1 MRKGFT
7 LLEVLIAMGI
17 LAVTLL
23 GLLSAVV
30 ITQKESIT
38 NAAREEAS
46 RVLSEELNELS
57 VKDYDS
63 VTLPNCPTDENR
75 RVNYLHD
82 SCKNALNSGTPTESR
97 VIRNFTLTFGK
108 ASCMVEDTTLNVKT
122 IWTNV
127 CWKLR
132 GKTYHILGSTV
143 IRKEK

>member
-1 MRKGFT
+1 MRNGFT

-38 NAAREEAS
+38 NVAREEAT

-63 VTLPNCPTDENR
+63 VTLPNCPTDENK
-75 RVNYLHD
+75 RVNYLHNN
-82 SCKNALNSGTPTESR
+82 CKNALNSGTPTVSR
-97 VIRNFTLTFGK
+97 VITNFTLTFGK
-108 ASCMVEDTTLNVKT
+108 ASCMTEDTTLNIKT
-122 IWTNV
+122 IWIDV

-132 GKTYHILGSTV
+132 GKTYHTLGSTV